1 MFKLKNNLSI
11 HPNSD
16 FINEEKT
23 KKKKNIY
30 HLQSKCS
37 LRVAAVVLFQSDQF
51 NNDDYAISFHSQLV
65 VTTTHREIIEKKGRK
80 S

>member
-1 MFKLKNNLSI
+1 MLTASSCCCFVI
-11 HPNSD
+11 
-16 FINEEKT
+16 FT
-23 KKKKNIY
+23 
-30 HLQSKCS
+30 
-37 LRVAAVVLFQSDQF
+37 VATPKIQSDQF